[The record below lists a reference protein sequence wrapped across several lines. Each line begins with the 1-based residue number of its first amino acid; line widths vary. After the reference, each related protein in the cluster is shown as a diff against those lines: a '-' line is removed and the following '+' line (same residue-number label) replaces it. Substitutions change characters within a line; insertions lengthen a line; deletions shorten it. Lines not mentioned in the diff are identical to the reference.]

1 VPTRGGITKSRSI
14 TINYRALARELL
26 QALDEFQIDYGT
38 HIVEANAP
46 GSQALQPLLP
56 NPDSKET
63 QPVWI

>member
-1 VPTRGGITKSRSI
+1 VPTRGDITTSKSI
-14 TINYRALARELL
+14 TLNYGTLTRELL

-63 QPVWI
+63 QPV